1 MQALMEDLLVRSI
14 PVLLPGFL
22 LVAFLVHIGVFPVG
36 GDAKSKP
43 SKGDKK
49 QKNSD
54 KSESK
59 AEETVEEE

>member
-1 MQALMEDLLVRSI
+1 MQAFMEDLLVRSI

-36 GDAKSKP
+36 SDAKSKP
-43 SKGDKK
+43 SKK
-49 QKNSD
+49 QKKSD

-59 AEETVEEE
+59 SEAPVEEE

>member
-1 MQALMEDLLVRSI
+1 MQAFMEDLLVRSI
-14 PVLLPGFL
+14 PALLPGFL

-43 SKGDKK
+43 SKGGKK
-49 QKNSD
+49 QKSG

-59 AEETVEEE
+59 AEEHVEEE